1 MGAVRM
7 AQGGTW
13 GLTMAGRAV
22 MVAAAMVLVVGL
34 VVSPQVSRAQSPAST
49 ASPADPL
56 SEARDAVAS
65 IRTNF
70 QEQLS
75 RLQEAHESFMS
86 GGDDDD
92 VDVVDQILDELQS
105 DAEDTLRHVREN
117 GVIGDLFEKTR
128 SKAEAQIAKL
138 DMMGLSPEE
147 KDMLVG
153 HWAAALDRFEAE
165 ILGFNQARDH
175 ADQVIR
181 DLGRQ
186 RPLLREMWRIR
197 KLDEITTIIGEVS
210 TSITSLSSSLESVID
225 ATYDMQ
231 REQIDN

>member
-7 AQGGTW
+7 AQGGTR
-13 GLTMAGRAV
+13 GLTTAGRAV
-22 MVAAAMVLVVGL
+22 MMAAVIALFAGIIAI
-34 VVSPQVSRAQSPAST
+34 PQGSNAQSPASS
-49 ASPADPL
+49 ASSADPL

-70 QEQLS
+70 QDQLS

-117 GVIGDLFEKTR
+117 GAIGDLFEKTR

-138 DMMGLSPEE
+138 DMMGLSAEE

-153 HWAAALDRFEAE
+153 HWTASLEQFEAE

-186 RPLLREMWRIR
+186 RPLLREMWRIK
-197 KLDEITTIIGEVS
+197 KLDEITSIISEVS